1 MNGTTADGEA
11 EEDPRSAIRINMMPP
26 KIRLNRDIIFTLEDL
41 FASLG
46 GTTALF
52 VGASVLTVVETVLF
66 ILRHLVRLVIRRR
79 RGRVVD
85 FKP

>member
-1 MNGTTADGEA
+1 MNGTTPGS

-66 ILRHLVRLVIRRR
+66 IVRHLVKLIIRRGA
-79 RGRVVD
+79 RGRVVE